1 MYLYVHTTKIASTVR
16 IALIVNTTYG
26 FASVRNTVARNVFT
40 ALAEGKGGDQQA
52 TG

>member
-1 MYLYVHTTKIASTVR
+1 MYFYIHTTHIASTAKNS
-16 IALIVNTTYG
+16 IHTTYS